1 MCVPEEYK
9 KVLTVSETG
18 FGRRSEFDNYR
29 VQSRGGKGLINYHTE
44 TYGDVAAV
52 AMVGEDE
59 DVIMISSDGIII
71 RIPAKDISVFARPS
85 KGVRVMKTNEGE
97 KVATLSITEHETEDE
112 SSESDAEN
120 DGEVPVTKENAEG
133 EKAAEADESK
143 ENPTEIG

>member
-1 MCVPEEYK
+1 
-9 KVLTVSETG
+9 
-18 FGRRSEFDNYR
+18 
-29 VQSRGGKGLINYHTE
+29 
-44 TYGDVAAV
+44 
-52 AMVGEDE
+52 MVGEDE

-120 DGEVPVTKENAEG
+120 DGEVPVTNENAEG
-133 EKAAEADESK
+133 EKGGRSRREQRKSDGNRVIPQK
-143 ENPTEIG
+143 VIILLTFHLLLQYIITE

>member
-1 MCVPEEYK
+1 
-9 KVLTVSETG
+9 
-18 FGRRSEFDNYR
+18 
-29 VQSRGGKGLINYHTE
+29 
-44 TYGDVAAV
+44 
-52 AMVGEDE
+52 MVGEDE

-120 DGEVPVTKENAEG
+120 GGEVPVTKGNAEG

>member
-1 MCVPEEYK
+1 MRSRGK
-9 KVLTVSETG
+9 QKVLTVSETG

-71 RIPAKDISVFARPS
+71 RIPAKDISVLH
-85 KGVRVMKTNEGE
+85 VRQR
-97 KVATLSITEHETEDE
+97 ASAL
-112 SSESDAEN
+112 
-120 DGEVPVTKENAEG
+120 
-133 EKAAEADESK
+133 
-143 ENPTEIG
+143 